1 MFFSAESDCRTFH
14 TLMATQQVVDMQTS
28 FTLTTI
34 VSSEVEIDTTIT
46 INSIEINT
54 FIKLKGDSPSEI
66 WLFKNKMKIEFLS

>member
-1 MFFSAESDCRTFH
+1 MFFSAESDYRTFL

-54 FIKLKGDSPSEI
+54 FIQLKGASPSEI